1 MSKLT
6 KKTSAKKGL
15 PPGTLVH
22 VGEKKVETVRITVM
36 DYDTESFQEKTLSA
50 IEECFQ
56 FRTTPTATW
65 INVDGIHEVEI
76 IEKLGKE
83 FGIHPLVLEDVLNT
97 NQRPKVEDYGQ
108 YIFVVL
114 RMISYDEQSQAI
126 KSEQVSLVLGT
137 DFLISFQEVVGDVF
151 DEIRQ
156 RIRQDKG
163 RIRKMPIDYLAYC
176 LTDAVVDN
184 YFSILEKLGDRIESL
199 QERLVSQPNEQIIQH
214 IYETKRE
221 LALVRRSVWPLREAI
236 GGLQRTES
244 PLIKEATG
252 IYLRDIHDHTIQ
264 VIDTVES
271 LRDMV
276 AGMVDIYLSTLSNRM
291 NAVMKVLTI
300 IATIFI
306 PLTFIAGIYGMN
318 FQYMPELQWPW
329 AYPATLLLMAAVAVT
344 MLFYF
349 RRKRWL

>member
-1 MSKLT
+1 
-6 KKTSAKKGL
+6 
-15 PPGTLVH
+15 
-22 VGEKKVETVRITVM
+22 
-36 DYDTESFQEKTLSA
+36 
-50 IEECFQ
+50 
-56 FRTTPTATW
+56 
-65 INVDGIHEVEI
+65 
-76 IEKLGKE
+76 
-83 FGIHPLVLEDVLNT
+83 
-97 NQRPKVEDYGQ
+97 
-108 YIFVVL
+108 
-114 RMISYDEQSQAI
+114 
-126 KSEQVSLVLGT
+126 
-137 DFLISFQEVVGDVF
+137 
-151 DEIRQ
+151 
-156 RIRQDKG
+156 
-163 RIRKMPIDYLAYC
+163 MPIDYLAYC